1 MKLSLAITTYNRLSL
16 TIESFA
22 QVIDDCRIND
32 IVVLDDASADDSYFK
47 LVEHFNGIEK
57 VRVIRQAT
65 NQGMAENKKCAIALS
80 NFDNVLI
87 LDSDN
92 VIDKSYLDAIFKNGQ
107 FTTNKVINC
116 PEFAYPNFDF
126 RKYSGQFI
134 DYKNAKKFM
143 SHDMFR
149 CFLNCCNY
157 VVPQKTYLEIYQK
170 DDTVKEADTIA
181 FNYRWLKAG
190 YSFYIVPECKY
201 FHRTHAESGFL
212 KNIDYNMKKAK
223 EIENKIMQ
231 L

>member
-1 MKLSLAITTYNRLSL
+1 MNLSLAITTFNRYVL

-22 QVIDDCRIND
+22 QVIDDYRIDD
-32 IVVLDDASADDSYFK
+32 IVILDDASTDGSYER
-47 LVEHFNGIEK
+47 LAEHYKDIPK
-57 VRVIRQAT
+57 VRVIRQAQ

-80 NFDNVLI
+80 NNSHVLI

-107 FTTNKVINC
+107 LLTDKVINC

-126 RKYSGQFI
+126 RKYSGQFV

-157 VVPQKTYLEIYQK
+157 VVTQKTYLEVYEK

-190 YSFYIVPECKY
+190 YSFYIVPGCKY
-201 FHRTHAESGFL
+201 FHRTHPESGFL
-212 KNIDYNMKKAK
+212 RNIEYNMKKAK
-223 EIENKIMQ
+223 EIENKIMM

>member
-1 MKLSLAITTYNRLSL
+1 MISLAITTYNRFEM
-16 TIESFA
+16 TVESFA
-22 QVIDDCRIND
+22 QVIDDDRISD
-32 IVVLDDASADDSYFK
+32 ILLLDDASPDESYSKLSERFK
-47 LVEHFNGIEK
+47 GVEK
-57 VRVIRQAT
+57 VRVMRQAT

-80 NFDNVLI
+80 DNPHVLI

-92 VIDKSYLDAIFKNGQ
+92 VIDKTYLDAVFKNGQ
-107 FTTNKVINC
+107 LMTDKVINC

-157 VVPQKTYLEIYQK
+157 LVPQKTYLEVYQK

-190 YSFYIVPECKY
+190 YSFYIVPECGY
-201 FHRTHAESGFL
+201 FHRTHAESGFM

-223 EIENKIMQ
+223 EIENKIMA

>member
-1 MKLSLAITTYNRLSL
+1 MKLSLAITTYNRYEM
-16 TIESFA
+16 TVESFA
-22 QVIDDCRIND
+22 QVIDDPRLTEILL
-32 IVVLDDASADDSYFK
+32 LDDASTDDSYLK
-47 LVEHFNGIEK
+47 LVEHFRANDK
-57 VRVIRQAT
+57 VKVMRQAT
-65 NQGMAENKKCAIALS
+65 NQGMAENKKCAIALAS
-80 NFDNVLI
+80 GDRVLI

-92 VIDKSYLDAIFKNGQ
+92 KIDKSYIDAIYIEGNLHDD
-107 FTTNKVINC
+107 TVINC
-116 PEFAYPNFDF
+116 AEFAYPNFDF

-134 DYKNAKKFM
+134 DYKNAKRFM

-157 VVPQKTYLEIYQK
+157 VVPQKTYLDVYQK

-190 YSFYIVPECKY
+190 YSFYIVPGCGY
-201 FHRTHAESGFL
+201 FHRTHAESGFM